1 MVGLRPSRDLVA
13 DPADHPALG
22 RPENLH
28 RWLSRNP
35 DLAALDGPLAF
46 RLFMT
51 IAQFPAMRASQLTR
65 IAGGPSAQ
73 VRPMLEDFVATGLV
87 ARLEERHY
95 LAQQGMRRAAT
106 LSRVSPSVIQSRH
119 GAYLEPWYRRHEL
132 AHNDGVNRLVARF
145 SRQGVAAVAGWRGE
159 VNVPDVTQVRPDL
172 LVPVVAGPHGGG
184 FHFLEYERTVSA
196 WQADIKLRP
205 YRRMAQLGRALPAL
219 FVCED
224 PAIEDHFL
232 SAGGFPL
239 LTATTERAL
248 AGPSPARPPCGAVPP
263 ASRWLC
269 TANSGQGGAG
279 SRPAASH
286 RC

>member
-1 MVGLRPSRDLVA
+1 MVELRPSRDLVA

-22 RPENLH
+22 RPENIDQ
-28 RWLSRNP
+28 WLGRNP

-51 IAQFPAMRASQLTR
+51 IAQFPAMRASQLRR
-65 IAGGPSAQ
+65 ITGASSAQ
-73 VRPMLEDFVATGLV
+73 VRRMLEDFVATGLV

-106 LSRVSPSVIQSRH
+106 LSRVSPSVIRSRH

-145 SRQGVAAVAGWRGE
+145 ARDGVTAVAGWRGE

-184 FHFLEYERTVSA
+184 FHFLEYERTA
-196 WQADIKLRP
+196 RYDHAGIKLRP

-219 FVCED
+219 FVCDD
-224 PAIEDHFL
+224 PAIEDYYL

-239 LTATTERAL
+239 LTTTMERAL
-248 AGPSPARPPCGAVPP
+248 TGPLTGAATVWRSPSGEPVALHCQLRAR
-263 ASRWLC
+263 
-269 TANSGQGGAG
+269 
-279 SRPAASH
+279 
-286 RC
+286 